1 MQGGTEATHPPLLQ
15 PMNQYRNPR
24 LGPKR
29 RAFQWATS
37 LTILLIPYFQ
47 WNGHSLLRLDFS
59 SLSLHLFGQVLRV
72 DELYLVLL
80 FSLAFGLAFLLATLV
95 FGRVWCG
102 WACPQTTLSDL
113 AEWLARRLGLKIT
126 DGKLHGP
133 PVKRLMA
140 HVGYLLLALL
150 VGANLVWYFVEPPRF
165 FSELLGQK
173 LHFGAWI
180 TLISVTV
187 VVYLDF
193 ALIRRVMC
201 RDFCPYGRF
210 QTVLVDPGTLTL
222 HLPDS
227 EKPRCI
233 ECGACVRSCP
243 MEIDI
248 RRGYQV
254 ECINCGRCLDACREV
269 MTRRMQPGLIRYSFG
284 LANDGWRSL
293 LNPRTLLLAG
303 AMLILLVIL
312 TTAAY
317 HKPQANLTVAL
328 SHTAESR
335 VLEDG
340 SLATF
345 FTAWISNRSAAEIDY
360 HLAARL
366 TGSRTPLQLRG
377 QTRDIRLAPGGNRE
391 LQFVVS
397 LPMPQTT
404 QQVEFVLFDHQQKE
418 VARAMATLTPP

>member
-1 MQGGTEATHPPLLQ
+1 
-15 PMNQYRNPR
+15 MNQYRNPR

-29 RAFQWATS
+29 RVFQWLTS
-37 LTILLIPYFQ
+37 LTILLIPFCQ

-59 SLSLHLFGQVLRV
+59 SLSLHLFGQTLRI
-72 DELYLVLL
+72 DELYLVLFFTL
-80 FSLAFGLAFLLATLV
+80 TLGLAFLLATLV

-113 AEWLARRLGLKIT
+113 AEWLARRLGLKIA
-126 DGKLHGP
+126 DGKLIGP
-133 PVKRLMA
+133 RFRKVQA
-140 HVGYLLLALL
+140 HCGYLLLALL
-150 VGANLVWYFVEPPRF
+150 VGANLVWYFVEPQRF
-165 FSELLGQK
+165 FSELLDQR
-173 LHFGAWI
+173 LHYGAWM

-193 ALIRRVMC
+193 ALVRRIMC

-227 EKPRCI
+227 EAPRCI
-233 ECGACVRSCP
+233 KCGACVRSCP

-269 MTRRMQPGLIRYSFG
+269 MTRLRQPGLIRYSFG
-284 LANDGWRSL
+284 LAGDSWRSL

-303 AMLILLVIL
+303 AMIILLGIL
-312 TTAAY
+312 ATAVY

-328 SHTAESR
+328 SHTAGSR

-345 FTAWISNRSAAEIDY
+345 FTAWISNRSPAEINY
-360 HLAARL
+360 RLGARL
-366 TGSRTPLQLRG
+366 TDSRTLLQLRG
-377 QTRDIRLAPGGNRE
+377 QTRDIRLAPGANRE
-391 LQFVVS
+391 VQFVVT

-404 QQVEFVLFDHQQKE
+404 QQVEFILFDHRQAE
-418 VARAMATLTPP
+418 VARAVATLAPP